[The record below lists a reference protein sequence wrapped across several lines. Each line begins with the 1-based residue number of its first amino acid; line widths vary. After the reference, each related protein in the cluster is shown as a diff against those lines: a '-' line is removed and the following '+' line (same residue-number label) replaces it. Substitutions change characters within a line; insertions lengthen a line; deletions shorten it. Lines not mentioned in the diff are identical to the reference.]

1 MIIVKK
7 AILTP
12 NPYRDK
18 NFQTVREAQSVLKEA
33 GMDVRICLPFEVDR
47 SYELPK
53 DIRFSRLDREL
64 PGASVVIC
72 FGGDGT
78 ILHMAKAATRHGIPI
93 LGVNIGT
100 MGFMAELESG
110 ELHLLARLAEG
121 DFKIDKRMMLDVTVH
136 RDRDIIFHDICLND
150 AAITKGA
157 IARIVHLSVK
167 CDGTQAMEL
176 GGDGVIISSPT
187 GSTAYSLSAGGPIVE
202 PDANSI
208 LVTPICAHDVAARS
222 LVVSEKREI
231 TVEMSPNAR
240 RNAFLSVDGGKAL
253 RMNIGDV
260 ATIRKSPLVTKLVRL
275 KERSFYDVINMK
287 FKNGRG
293 DLG

>member
-1 MIIVKK
+1 MKK

-18 NFQTVREAQSVLKEA
+18 NFQTVREAARVLKEA
-33 GMDVRICLPFEVDR
+33 GMEVKLCLPFEVDK
-47 SYELPK
+47 SYGLPK
-53 DIRFSRLDREL
+53 DLKFSRLDREIQN
-64 PGASVVIC
+64 ASIVVC

-78 ILHMAKAATRHGIPI
+78 ILHMAKAATRHGVPI

-100 MGFMAELESG
+100 MGFMAELEST
-110 ELHLLARLAEG
+110 ELDQLAHLADG

-157 IARIVHLSVK
+157 IARIVHLDVK

-176 GGDGVIISSPT
+176 GGDGVIISTPT

-202 PDANSI
+202 PDANSMLI
-208 LVTPICAHDVAARS
+208 TPICAHDVAARS

-231 TVEMSPNAR
+231 TVEMAKNAR

-253 RMNIGDV
+253 RMNVGDV

-275 KERSFYDVINMK
+275 KDRSFYDVINMK